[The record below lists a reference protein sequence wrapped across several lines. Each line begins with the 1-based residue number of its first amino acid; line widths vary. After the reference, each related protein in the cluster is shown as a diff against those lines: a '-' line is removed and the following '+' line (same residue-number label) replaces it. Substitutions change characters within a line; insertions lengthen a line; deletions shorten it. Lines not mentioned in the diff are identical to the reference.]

1 MSNNC
6 HQTTDPLA
14 WGPTKVPEKFKD
26 MPYQPFSKN
35 DKVGR
40 IADWTGQTYSDPRL
54 AKKYQPHFGSGQQN
68 AYFADDDDGNY
79 QLVDAARGPVT
90 SRVKT
95 RLARMGPRGNWRG
108 RPGGRPMN
116 AQQLQLSKGK
126 NARTQNPQGP
136 RSKFQG
142 RQDPRRRFDN
152 KGNNLKKRDA
162 SVFVQPSWEIL
173 EEMDFPRLSKLSLPG
188 VGDPEDVY
196 VCGALE
202 YYDRTYDRVNCK
214 QGKILQQVN
223 RVHHKVTTTD
233 DPIIRKLSKIDGNVF
248 ATDSIIATIMCAPR
262 SVLSWDIVV
271 QRVGDKLF
279 FDKRDG
285 SDFDLLT
292 VHETAVEIPF
302 LDDPAN
308 SVNSPRHLALEAT
321 YINFNFSQQVLK
333 MGEQKYEFP
342 NTNPFVDKDETN
354 EVSSVAYR
362 YRKWK
367 LGDDVTLVVRCE
379 HDAVTTGQGDKPQF
393 MTIKAF
399 NEWGESKATNTID
412 WRQKL
417 DVQRGAVLA
426 SELKNN
432 SNKLGKWTIQAL
444 LSGSDYIKFGYVSR
458 VHAKD
463 SSKHIIL
470 GTQTFRP
477 TEFAGQI
484 NLNMDN
490 AWGVLRCLIDYCLKL
505 PEGRYLILK
514 DPNKPLLVLYNV
526 PNNAFSSD
534 DEKDDDDDDE
544 DDEDDVV
551 GKDQQEQDKRPS
563 SKNSNNLKQ
572 SSNAQTVGSVGGNS
586 NDKTTS

>member
-1 MSNNC
+1 MKEKLTKNHSS
-6 HQTTDPLA
+6 HSDPQA
-14 WGPTKVPEKFKD
+14 WGPTRTPEKFKD
-26 MPYQPFSKN
+26 MPYQPFSKS

-40 IADWTGQTYSDPRL
+40 IADWTGQTYSDIRL
-54 AKKYQPHFGSGQQN
+54 AKKYQPHFGGGIQGN
-68 AYFADDDDGNY
+68 FFIDDDDGNY

-95 RLARMGPRGNWRG
+95 RLARMGPRNNWRG
-108 RPGGRPMN
+108 RPGARQLT
-116 AQQLQLSKGK
+116 AQQQLNLAK
-126 NARTQNPQGP
+126 NKNPRTQVQGKA
-136 RSKFQG
+136 KFQG
-142 RQDPRRRFDN
+142 RQDPRRRFDP

-173 EEMDFPRLSKLSLPG
+173 EEMDFPRLSKLSLPA
-188 VGDPEDVY
+188 VEEPKDVY

-202 YYDRTYDRVNCK
+202 YYDRTYDRINCK
-214 QGKILQQVN
+214 QGKILQRIN

-233 DPIIRKLSKIDGNVF
+233 DPIIRKLSRTEGNVF

-279 FDKRDG
+279 FDKRDE

-292 VHETAVEIPF
+292 VHETATEFPFVE
-302 LDDPAN
+302 DPTN

-333 MGEQKYEFP
+333 MSENKYKFP
-342 NTNPFVDKDETN
+342 NQNPFVDKDEQQ

-367 LGDDVTLVVRCE
+367 LGRDVNLVVRCE
-379 HDAVTTGQGDKPQF
+379 HDAVTTGPNDKPQF
-393 MTIKAF
+393 ITIKAF
-399 NEWGESKATNTID
+399 NEWGDPKTTNNID

-444 LSGSDYIKFGYVSR
+444 LAGSDYIKFGYVSR

-477 TEFAGQI
+477 KEFAGQI

-514 DPNKPLLVLYNV
+514 DPNKPILVLYNV

-534 DEKDDDDDDE
+534 DEKDDDDEAEEQKQQQQIQQSKPDDE
-544 DDEDDVV
+544 
-551 GKDQQEQDKRPS
+551 
-563 SKNSNNLKQ
+563 
-572 SSNAQTVGSVGGNS
+572 
-586 NDKTTS
+586 

>member
-1 MSNNC
+1 
-6 HQTTDPLA
+6 
-14 WGPTKVPEKFKD
+14 
-26 MPYQPFSKN
+26 MPYQPFSKS

-54 AKKYQPHFGSGQQN
+54 AKKYQPHFGGGQQ
-68 AYFADDDDGNY
+68 AVYFVEDDDGNY
-79 QLVDAARGPVT
+79 QLVDATRGPIT

-95 RLARMGPRGNWRG
+95 RLARLGPRGNWRG
-108 RPGGRPMN
+108 RPGGRMTT
-116 AQQLQLSKGK
+116 QQLILSKNK
-126 NARTQNPQGP
+126 KQQAVQSRN
-136 RSKFQG
+136 KFQG
-142 RQDPRRRFDN
+142 RQDTRRRFDN
-152 KGNNLKKRDA
+152 KGNNMKKRDA
-162 SVFVQPSWEIL
+162 SVLVHPSWEIL

-188 VGDPEDVY
+188 VEDPRDVY

-202 YYDRTYDRVNCK
+202 YYDRNYDRVNCK
-214 QGKILQQVN
+214 QGKILQQIN

-233 DPIIRKLSKIDGNVF
+233 DPIIRKLSKVEGNVF
-248 ATDSIIATIMCAPR
+248 ATDSIIATIMCATR

-279 FDKRDG
+279 FDKRDE

-292 VHETAVEIPF
+292 VHETATEMPFVE
-302 LDDPAN
+302 DPAN

-333 MGEQKYEFP
+333 MGEQKFEFP
-342 NTNPFVDKDETN
+342 NQNPFVDKDETQ

-379 HDAVTTGQGDKPQF
+379 HDAVVQGPSDKPQF
-393 MTIKAF
+393 VTIKAF
-399 NEWGESKATNTID
+399 NEWGDAKTTNNID

-477 TEFAGQI
+477 KEFAGQI

-534 DEKDDDDDDE
+534 DEADDDE
-544 DDEDDVV
+544 EEEDE
-551 GKDQQEQDKRPS
+551 EES
-563 SKNSNNLKQ
+563 SGQPRQKPAD
-572 SSNAQTVGSVGGNS
+572 NAVE
-586 NDKTTS
+586 KP

>member
-1 MSNNC
+1 M
-6 HQTTDPLA
+6 A
-14 WGPTKVPEKFKD
+14 WGPTKLPEKFKD
-26 MPYQPFSKN
+26 MPYQPFSKS

-40 IADWTGQTYSDPRL
+40 IADWTGQTYSDVRL
-54 AKKYQPHFGSGQQN
+54 AKKYQPHFGGGQQ
-68 AYFADDDDGNY
+68 AMYFADDDDGNY
-79 QLVDAARGPVT
+79 QLVDAARGPIT

-108 RPGGRPMN
+108 RPGPGGRNMTQ
-116 AQQLQLSKGK
+116 QQLILAR
-126 NARTQNPQGP
+126 NPRNPRTQPNQQ
-136 RSKFQG
+136 RNKFQG
-142 RQDPRRRFDN
+142 RQDTRRRFDN
-152 KGNNLKKRDA
+152 KGSNMKKRDA
-162 SVFVQPSWEIL
+162 SVFVQPTWEIL
-173 EEMDFPRLSKLSLPG
+173 EEMDFPRLSKLNLPG
-188 VGDPEDVY
+188 VEDPKDVF

-202 YYDRTYDRVNCK
+202 YYDRTYDRINCK

-233 DPIIRKLSKIDGNVF
+233 DPIIRKLSKVEGNVF

-262 SVLSWDIVV
+262 SVISWDIVV

-279 FDKRDG
+279 FDKRDE

-292 VHETAVEIPF
+292 VHETAIEAPF
-302 LDDPAN
+302 IDDPAN

-333 MGEQKYEFP
+333 MGEAKYEFP
-342 NTNPFVDKDETN
+342 NPNPFVDKDETS

-379 HDAVTTGQGDKPQF
+379 HDAVTLGPNDKPQF
-393 MTIKAF
+393 ITIKAF
-399 NEWGESKATNTID
+399 NEWGDSKTTNTID

-444 LSGSDYIKFGYVSR
+444 LSGSDYLKFGYVSR

-477 TEFAGQI
+477 KEFAGQI

-490 AWGVLRCLIDYCLKL
+490 AWGVLRCIIDYCLKL

-534 DEKDDDDDDE
+534 DEKDDDDDEEE
-544 DDEDDVV
+544 DQKAV
-551 GKDQQEQDKRPS
+551 G
-563 SKNSNNLKQ
+563 
-572 SSNAQTVGSVGGNS
+572 NAPEMADS
-586 NDKTTS
+586 

>member
-1 MSNNC
+1 MSLDLSRINI
-6 HQTTDPLA
+6 DPMA
-14 WGPTKVPEKFKD
+14 WGPTKVPDKFKD
-26 MPYQPFSKN
+26 MPYQPFAKS

-54 AKKYQPHFGSGQQN
+54 AKKYQPHFGGSLQS
-68 AYFADDDDGNY
+68 AYFVEEDDANF
-79 QLVDAARGPVT
+79 QLVDAQRGPVT

-95 RLARMGPRGNWRG
+95 RLSRMGPRGNWRG
-108 RPGGRPMN
+108 RPGQGRQN
-116 AQQLQLSKGK
+116 AQQLLQQRGK
-126 NARTQNPQGP
+126 THPRAQGGQQ
-136 RSKFQG
+136 RSNIKG
-142 RQDPRRRFDN
+142 RQDNRRRFDN
-152 KGNNLKKRDA
+152 KNMKKRDA
-162 SVFVQPSWEIL
+162 SVFVQPTWEIL
-173 EEMDFPRLSKLSLPG
+173 EEMDFPRLSKLNLPG
-188 VGDPEDVY
+188 VSDPVDLH

-202 YYDRTYDRVNCK
+202 YYDRAYDRVNCK

-233 DPIIRKLSKIDGNVF
+233 DPIIRKLSRTEGNVF

-279 FDKRDG
+279 FDKRDD

-292 VHETAVEIPF
+292 VHETAADIPF
-302 LDDPAN
+302 ADDPTN

-342 NTNPFVDKDETN
+342 NANPFVDKDETS

-379 HDAVTTGQGDKPQF
+379 HDAVTTSGPNDKPQF

-399 NEWGESKATNTID
+399 NEWGDPKTTNTID

-444 LSGSDYIKFGYVSR
+444 LSGSDYLKFGYVSR

-477 TEFAGQI
+477 KEFAGQI

-490 AWGVLRCLIDYCLKL
+490 AWGVLRCLVDYCLKL

-514 DPNKPLLVLYNV
+514 DPNKPMLVLYKV
-526 PNNAFSSD
+526 PDNAFSD
-534 DEKDDDDDDE
+534 DEKDDEDE
-544 DDEDDVV
+544 DDGDNDEDEEEEE
-551 GKDQQEQDKRPS
+551 KKEEK
-563 SKNSNNLKQ
+563 
-572 SSNAQTVGSVGGNS
+572 SV
-586 NDKTTS
+586 

>member
-1 MSNNC
+1 MM
-6 HQTTDPLA
+6 Q
-14 WGPTKVPEKFKD
+14 
-26 MPYQPFSKN
+26 
-35 DKVGR
+35 
-40 IADWTGQTYSDPRL
+40 
-54 AKKYQPHFGSGQQN
+54 GS
-68 AYFADDDDGNY
+68 YFAEDDDGNY
-79 QLVDAARGPVT
+79 QLVDASRGPIT

-108 RPGGRPMN
+108 RPGGKLT
-116 AQQLQLSKGK
+116 AQQLMAAK
-126 NARTQNPQGP
+126 NKNSRVNTAQN
-136 RSKFQG
+136 RNKFQG
-142 RQDPRRRFDN
+142 RQDTRRRFDN
-152 KGNNLKKRDA
+152 KGSNMKKRDA

-173 EEMDFPRLSKLSLPG
+173 EEMDFPRLSKLNLPG
-188 VGDPEDVY
+188 VEEPKDVY

-202 YYDRTYDRVNCK
+202 YYDRAYDRVNCK

-233 DPIIRKLSKIDGNVF
+233 DPIIRKLSKVEGNVF

-279 FDKRDG
+279 FDKRDD

-292 VHETAVEIPF
+292 VHETAIEIPF
-302 LDDPAN
+302 SDDPNN
-308 SVNSPRHLALEAT
+308 SVNAPRHLALEAT

-333 MGEQKYEFP
+333 MGEAKYEFP
-342 NTNPFVDKDETN
+342 HPNPFVDKEETKE

-379 HDAVTTGQGDKPQF
+379 HDAVTLGPNDKPQF
-393 MTIKAF
+393 VTIKAF
-399 NEWGESKATNTID
+399 NEWGDPKTTNTID

-470 GTQTFRP
+470 GAQTFRP
-477 TEFAGQI
+477 KEFAGQI

-490 AWGVLRCLIDYCLKL
+490 AWGVLRCIIDYCLKL

-534 DEKDDDDDDE
+534 DEKDDDDDEEDE
-544 DDEDDVV
+544 DE
-551 GKDQQEQDKRPS
+551 
-563 SKNSNNLKQ
+563 Q
-572 SSNAQTVGSVGGNS
+572 SSQSKSKGVSGMIEKA
-586 NDKTTS
+586 KA

>member
-1 MSNNC
+1 MDNLIFIP
-6 HQTTDPLA
+6 DPET
-14 WGPTKVPEKFKD
+14 WGPTKAPEKFKD

-40 IADWTGQTYSDPRL
+40 IADWTGQTYSDLRL
-54 AKKYQPHFGSGQQN
+54 AKKYQPHFGAGLQTN
-68 AYFADDDDGNY
+68 FFVDDDDGNY

-95 RLARMGPRGNWRG
+95 RLARMGPRGGNWRG
-108 RPGGRPMN
+108 RPGGRQLN
-116 AQQLQLSKGK
+116 SQQVILSKNK
-126 NARTQNPQGP
+126 NARSQAQNK
-136 RSKFQG
+136 SKFQG
-142 RQDPRRRFDN
+142 RQDPRRRFDA
-152 KGNNLKKRDA
+152 KGSNMKKRDA

-188 VGDPEDVY
+188 VEDPKDVF

-202 YYDRTYDRVNCK
+202 YYDRAYDRVNCK

-223 RVHHKVTTTD
+223 RVQHKVTTTD
-233 DPIIRKLSKIDGNVF
+233 DPIIRKLSRTEGNVF

-279 FDKRDG
+279 FDKRDE

-292 VHETAVEIPF
+292 VHETATEFPFVE
-302 LDDPAN
+302 DPAN

-333 MGEQKYEFP
+333 MGEAKYEFQNP
-342 NTNPFVDKDETN
+342 NPFVDKDETQ

-379 HDAVTTGQGDKPQF
+379 HDAVAPGPNDKPQF
-393 MTIKAF
+393 ITIKAF
-399 NEWGESKATNTID
+399 NEWGDPKTTNNID

-444 LSGSDYIKFGYVSR
+444 LAGSDYIKFGYVSR
-458 VHAKD
+458 VHTKD

-477 TEFAGQI
+477 KEFAGQI
-484 NLNMDN
+484 NLNMEN
-490 AWGVLRCLIDYCLKL
+490 AWGVLRCIIDYCLKL

-534 DEKDDDDDDE
+534 DEKDDDE
-544 DDEDDVV
+544 EE
-551 GKDQQEQDKRPS
+551 EQASQKIE
-563 SKNSNNLKQ
+563 
-572 SSNAQTVGSVGGNS
+572 
-586 NDKTTS
+586 

>member
-1 MSNNC
+1 M
-6 HQTTDPLA
+6 A
-14 WGPTKVPEKFKD
+14 WGPTRVPEKFKD

-54 AKKYQPHFGSGQQN
+54 AKKYQPHFGGGQQI
-68 AYFADDDDGNY
+68 YFADDDDGNY
-79 QLVDAARGPVT
+79 QLVDASRGPVT

-95 RLARMGPRGNWRG
+95 RLSRMGPGRGPWRG
-108 RPGGRPMN
+108 RQGGRPN
-116 AQQLQLSKGK
+116 AQQAMMTRK
-126 NARTQNPQGP
+126 NP
-136 RSKFQG
+136 RSQANQVRSKLQG
-142 RQDPRRRFDN
+142 RQDTRRRFDN
-152 KGNNLKKRDA
+152 KNSNMKKRDA

-173 EEMDFPRLSKLSLPG
+173 EEMDFPRLSKLTLPG
-188 VGDPEDVY
+188 VEDPEDLL

-202 YYDRTYDRVNCK
+202 YYDRSYDRVNCK

-233 DPIIRKLSKIDGNVF
+233 DPIIRNLSKTEGNVF

-262 SVLSWDIVV
+262 SVLSWDIIV

-279 FDKRDG
+279 FDKRDH

-292 VHETAVEIPF
+292 VHETAIEIPF

-342 NTNPFVDKDETN
+342 NPNPFVDKDETN

-379 HDAVTTGQGDKPQF
+379 HDAVTTGPNDKPQF

-399 NEWGESKATNTID
+399 NEWGDPKTTNTID

-477 TEFAGQI
+477 KEFAGQI

-505 PEGRYLILK
+505 PQGRYLILK
-514 DPNKPLLVLYNV
+514 DPNKPLLVLYKV
-526 PNNAFSSD
+526 PDNAFSSD
-534 DEKDDDDDDE
+534 DEKDDDEEEEEEENNDDG
-544 DDEDDVV
+544 V
-551 GKDQQEQDKRPS
+551 KDKQPS
-563 SKNSNNLKQ
+563 NE
-572 SSNAQTVGSVGGNS
+572 AQKEGGPT
-586 NDKTTS
+586 KTA

>member
-1 MSNNC
+1 M
-6 HQTTDPLA
+6 A

-54 AKKYQPHFGSGQQN
+54 AKKYQPHFGGSQQN

-79 QLVDAARGPVT
+79 QLVDAARGPIT

-95 RLARMGPRGNWRG
+95 RLARMGGRGNWRG
-108 RPGGRPMN
+108 RPGQRQTN
-116 AQQLQLSKGK
+116 QQQMMQAKGGK
-126 NARTQNPQGP
+126 NVRTQAAQN
-136 RSKFQG
+136 RNKFQG

-152 KGNNLKKRDA
+152 KGNNMKKRDA

-173 EEMDFPRLSKLSLPG
+173 EEMDFPRLSKLNLPG
-188 VGDPEDVY
+188 VEEPKDVH
-196 VCGALE
+196 VCGAVE
-202 YYDRTYDRVNCK
+202 YYDRNYDRINCK
-214 QGKILQQVN
+214 QGKILQQIN

-233 DPIIRKLSKIDGNVF
+233 DPVIRKLSKTEGNVF
-248 ATDSIIATIMCAPR
+248 ATDSIIAAIMCAPR

-279 FDKRDG
+279 FDKRDE

-292 VHETAVEIPF
+292 VHETATEIPF

-333 MGEQKYEFP
+333 MGEKKYEFP
-342 NTNPFVDKDETN
+342 NPNPFVDKEETT

-367 LGDDVTLVVRCE
+367 LGDEVTLVVRCE
-379 HDAVTTGQGDKPQF
+379 HDAVMPGPNDKPQF
-393 MTIKAF
+393 VTIKAF
-399 NEWGESKATNTID
+399 NEWGDPKTTNTID

-417 DVQRGAVLA
+417 DVQHGAVLA

-432 SNKLGKWTIQAL
+432 SNKLGKWTVQAL

-458 VHAKD
+458 VHARD

-470 GTQTFRP
+470 GTKTFRP
-477 TEFAGQI
+477 KEFAGQI
-484 NLNMDN
+484 GLNMDN
-490 AWGVLRCLIDYCLKL
+490 CWGVLRCIIDYCLKL

-514 DPNKPLLVLYNV
+514 DPNKPLLVLYKV

-534 DEKDDDDDDE
+534 DEKDDDDEE
-544 DDEDDVV
+544 D
-551 GKDQQEQDKRPS
+551 GDQS
-563 SKNSNNLKQ
+563 SKPG
-572 SSNAQTVGSVGGNS
+572 NAIE
-586 NDKTTS
+586 KPEA

>member
-1 MSNNC
+1 M
-6 HQTTDPLA
+6 
-14 WGPTKVPEKFKD
+14 
-26 MPYQPFSKN
+26 
-35 DKVGR
+35 
-40 IADWTGQTYSDPRL
+40 
-54 AKKYQPHFGSGQQN
+54 

-79 QLVDAARGPVT
+79 QLVDASRGPVT

-95 RLARMGPRGNWRG
+95 RLSRMGPRGTWRG
-108 RPGGRPMN
+108 RPGQRPT
-116 AQQLQLSKGK
+116 AQQAMAARK
-126 NARTQNPQGP
+126 NPRTQPNQA
-136 RSKFQG
+136 RSKIQG

-152 KGNNLKKRDA
+152 KNSNMKKRDA

-173 EEMDFPRLSKLSLPG
+173 EEMDFPRLSKLNLPG
-188 VGDPEDVY
+188 VSEPEDLH

-202 YYDRTYDRVNCK
+202 YYDRAYDRVTCK

-233 DPIIRKLSKIDGNVF
+233 DPIIRNLSKTEGNVF

-262 SVLSWDIVV
+262 SVLSWDIIV

-279 FDKRDG
+279 FDKRDD

-333 MGEQKYEFP
+333 MGEQKYEFQNP
-342 NTNPFVDKDETN
+342 NPFVDKDETN

-379 HDAVTTGQGDKPQF
+379 HDAVTTGTNDKPQL

-399 NEWGESKATNTID
+399 NEWGDHKTTNTID

-477 TEFAGQI
+477 KEFAGQI

-490 AWGVLRCLIDYCLKL
+490 AWGVLRCIIDYCMKL
-505 PEGRYLILK
+505 PQGRYLILK
-514 DPNKPLLVLYNV
+514 DPNKPLLVLYKV
-526 PNNAFSSD
+526 PDNAFSSD
-534 DEKDDDDDDE
+534 DEKDDEDEDDDE
-544 DDEDDVV
+544 EV
-551 GKDQQEQDKRPS
+551 GANGKTNAIEKAGEQNK
-563 SKNSNNLKQ
+563 
-572 SSNAQTVGSVGGNS
+572 V
-586 NDKTTS
+586 

>member
-1 MSNNC
+1 M
-6 HQTTDPLA
+6 A

-54 AKKYQPHFGSGQQN
+54 AKKYQPHFGGGQQN
-68 AYFADDDDGNY
+68 NSYFAEDDDGNY
-79 QLVDAARGPVT
+79 QLVDASRGPIT

-95 RLARMGPRGNWRG
+95 RLARMGHRGQWRG
-108 RPGGRPMN
+108 RPGARQLN
-116 AQQLQLSKGK
+116 TQQLILSKGK
-126 NARTQNPQGP
+126 NAGRAQNQLQS

-188 VGDPEDVY
+188 VEDPKDVY

-202 YYDRTYDRVNCK
+202 YYDRAYDRINCK

-233 DPIIRKLSKIDGNVF
+233 DPIIRRLSKVEGNVF

-279 FDKRDG
+279 FDKRDE

-292 VHETAVEIPF
+292 VHETAIEVPF
-302 LDDPAN
+302 IDDPAN

-333 MGEQKYEFP
+333 MNETKYEFP
-342 NTNPFVDKDETN
+342 NPNPFVDKEETT

-379 HDAVTTGQGDKPQF
+379 HDAVTSGPNDKPQF
-393 MTIKAF
+393 ITIKAF
-399 NEWGESKATNTID
+399 NEWGDPKTTNTID

-477 TEFAGQI
+477 KEFAGQI

-534 DEKDDDDDDE
+534 DEKDDDDDDD
-544 DDEDDVV
+544 DDE
-551 GKDQQEQDKRPS
+551 QPS
-563 SKNSNNLKQ
+563 Q
-572 SSNAQTVGSVGGNS
+572 VGSDSQVATGALE
-586 NDKTTS
+586 KAAV

>member
-1 MSNNC
+1 MRLSRLSIDYDLANISLSI
-6 HQTTDPLA
+6 DPQA
-14 WGPTKVPEKFKD
+14 WGPTRAPEKFKD
-26 MPYQPFSKN
+26 MPYQPFSKS

-40 IADWTGQTYSDPRL
+40 IADWTGQTYSDIRL
-54 AKKYQPHFGSGQQN
+54 AKKYQPHFGAGIQGN
-68 AYFADDDDGNY
+68 FFVDDDDGNY

-95 RLARMGPRGNWRG
+95 RLARMGTRGNWRG
-108 RPGGRPMN
+108 RGAAGGRGQMNSREQMN
-116 AQQLQLSKGK
+116 ANK
-126 NARTQNPQGP
+126 NKNIRTQPQNK
-136 RSKFQG
+136 SKFQQS
-142 RQDPRRRFDN
+142 RQDPRRRFDP
-152 KGNNLKKRDA
+152 KGANMKKRDA

-173 EEMDFPRLSKLSLPG
+173 EEMDFPRLSKLSLPS
-188 VGDPEDVY
+188 VEEPKDIY
-196 VCGALE
+196 LCGALE
-202 YYDRTYDRVNCK
+202 YYDRMYDRVNCK
-214 QGKILQQVN
+214 QGKILQRIN

-233 DPIIRKLSKIDGNVF
+233 DPIIRKLSRTEGNVF

-279 FDKRDG
+279 FDKRDE

-292 VHETAVEIPF
+292 VHETATEFPF
-302 LDDPAN
+302 VDDPAN
-308 SVNSPRHLALEAT
+308 NVNSPRHLALEAT

-333 MGEQKYEFP
+333 MGESKYELP
-342 NTNPFVDKDETN
+342 NPNPFVDKDEQQD
-354 EVSSVAYR
+354 VSSVAYR

-379 HDAVTTGQGDKPQF
+379 HDAVTTSSPNDKPQF
-393 MTIKAF
+393 ITIKAF
-399 NEWGESKATNTID
+399 NEWGDAKTTNTID

-444 LSGSDYIKFGYVSR
+444 LAGSDYIKFGYVSR

-477 TEFAGQI
+477 KEFAGQI

-514 DPNKPLLVLYNV
+514 DPNKPLLVLYDV
-526 PNNAFSSD
+526 PNDAFSSD
-534 DEKDDDDDDE
+534 DEKDDDDEEQPQQQQLQNQQQQPKTDDE
-544 DDEDDVV
+544 
-551 GKDQQEQDKRPS
+551 
-563 SKNSNNLKQ
+563 
-572 SSNAQTVGSVGGNS
+572 
-586 NDKTTS
+586 

>member
-1 MSNNC
+1 
-6 HQTTDPLA
+6 
-14 WGPTKVPEKFKD
+14 

-54 AKKYQPHFGSGQQN
+54 AKKYQPHFGGGQHN

-108 RPGGRPMN
+108 RPGFRQPN
-116 AQQLQLSKGK
+116 AQQLVLAKGK
-126 NARTQNPQGP
+126 NPRTQPQA
-136 RSKFQG
+136 RNKFQN

-152 KGNNLKKRDA
+152 KGSNMKKRDA
-162 SVFVQPSWEIL
+162 SVFVQPTWEIL
-173 EEMDFPRLSKLSLPG
+173 EEMDFPRLSKLNLPG
-188 VGDPEDVY
+188 VEEPKDVY

-202 YYDRTYDRVNCK
+202 YYDRTYDRIDCK

-233 DPIIRKLSKIDGNVF
+233 DPIIRKLSKIEGNVF
-248 ATDSIIATIMCAPR
+248 ATDSIIAAIMCAPR

-279 FDKRDG
+279 FDKRDD
-285 SDFDLLT
+285 SDFDLLS
-292 VHETAVEIPF
+292 VHETATEVPYF
-302 LDDPAN
+302 DDPAN

-333 MGEQKYEFP
+333 MGESKYEFP
-342 NTNPFVDKDETN
+342 NSNPFVDKDETS

-379 HDAVTTGQGDKPQF
+379 HDAVIGTNDKPQF
-393 MTIKAF
+393 VTIKAF
-399 NEWGESKATNTID
+399 NEWGDPKTTSAID

-417 DVQRGAVLA
+417 DIQRGAVLA

-477 TEFAGQI
+477 KEFAGQI

-490 AWGVLRCLIDYCLKL
+490 AWGVLRCIIDYCLKL

-534 DEKDDDDDDE
+534 DEKDDDDDDQPNQP
-544 DDEDDVV
+544 V
-551 GKDQQEQDKRPS
+551 Q
-563 SKNSNNLKQ
+563 SNNQRTGNALEK
-572 SSNAQTVGSVGGNS
+572 SSA
-586 NDKTTS
+586 

>member
-1 MSNNC
+1 M
-6 HQTTDPLA
+6 A
-14 WGPTKVPEKFKD
+14 WGPTKLPEKFKD
-26 MPYQPFSKN
+26 MPYQPFSKS
-35 DKVGR
+35 DRVGR
-40 IADWTGQTYSDPRL
+40 IADWTGQTYSDVRL
-54 AKKYQPHFGSGQQN
+54 AKKYQPHFGGGQQ
-68 AYFADDDDGNY
+68 AMYFADDDDGNY
-79 QLVDAARGPVT
+79 QLVDAARGPIT

-108 RPGGRPMN
+108 RPGAGRNMT
-116 AQQLQLSKGK
+116 AQQLILSKGR
-126 NARTQNPQGP
+126 NQRVQPGQQRN
-136 RSKFQG
+136 KFQG

-152 KGNNLKKRDA
+152 KGSNMKKRDA

-173 EEMDFPRLSKLSLPG
+173 EEMGFPRLAKLNLPN
-188 VGDPEDVY
+188 VEEPKDVH

-202 YYDRTYDRVNCK
+202 YYDRTYDRINCK

-233 DPIIRKLSKIDGNVF
+233 DPIIRRLSKVEGNVF
-248 ATDSIIATIMCAPR
+248 ATDSIIATIMCATR

-279 FDKRDG
+279 FDKRDE

-292 VHETAVEIPF
+292 VHETAIEAPF
-302 LDDPAN
+302 IDDPAN

-333 MGEQKYEFP
+333 MGEKKFEFP
-342 NTNPFVDKDETN
+342 NPNPFVDKDETN

-379 HDAVTTGQGDKPQF
+379 HDAVTLGPNDKPQF
-393 MTIKAF
+393 ITIKAF
-399 NEWGESKATNTID
+399 NEWGDSKTTNTID

-444 LSGSDYIKFGYVSR
+444 LSGSDYLKFGYVSR

-477 TEFAGQI
+477 KEFAGQI

-490 AWGVLRCLIDYCLKL
+490 AWGILRCLIDYCLKL

-534 DEKDDDDDDE
+534 DEKDDADE
-544 DDEDDVV
+544 EEEEQSASQNQI
-551 GKDQQEQDKRPS
+551 QQAA
-563 SKNSNNLKQ
+563 NSTEKANP
-572 SSNAQTVGSVGGNS
+572 
-586 NDKTTS
+586 

>member
-1 MSNNC
+1 M
-6 HQTTDPLA
+6 A

-26 MPYQPFSKN
+26 MPYQPFSKS

-54 AKKYQPHFGSGQQN
+54 AKKYQPHFGGGQQN

-95 RLARMGPRGNWRG
+95 RLARMGPRGGNWRG
-108 RPGGRPMN
+108 RPGGRQLT
-116 AQQLQLSKGK
+116 AQQLLLAKNK
-126 NARTQNPQGP
+126 NARSQTAQG
-136 RSKFQG
+136 RNKFQG

-152 KGNNLKKRDA
+152 KNNMKKRDA
-162 SVFVQPSWEIL
+162 SVFVQPTWEIL
-173 EEMDFPRLSKLSLPG
+173 EEMDFPRLAKLNLPG
-188 VGDPEDVY
+188 VGEAKDIY

-202 YYDRTYDRVNCK
+202 YYDRSYDRINCK
-214 QGKILQQVN
+214 QGKILQQTN

-233 DPIIRKLSKIDGNVF
+233 DPIIRKLSKSEGNVF
-248 ATDSIIATIMCAPR
+248 ATDSIIATLMCAPR
-262 SVLSWDIVV
+262 SVASWDIVV
-271 QRVGDKLF
+271 QRVGNKLF
-279 FDKRDG
+279 FDKRDE

-292 VHETAVEIPF
+292 VHETATDMPF
-302 LDDPAN
+302 LDDSAN
-308 SVNSPRHLALEAT
+308 GVNAPRHLALEAT

-333 MGEQKYEFP
+333 TGEAKYEFP
-342 NTNPFVDKDETN
+342 NPNPFVDKDETS

-379 HDAVTTGQGDKPQF
+379 HDAVTVGGNPNDKPQF
-393 MTIKAF
+393 ITIKAF
-399 NEWGESKATNTID
+399 NEWGDSKTTNTID

-470 GTQTFRP
+470 GTQSFRP
-477 TEFAGQI
+477 KEFAGQI

-490 AWGVLRCLIDYCLKL
+490 AWGILRCIIDYCLKL

-526 PNNAFSSD
+526 PNNAFSSE
-534 DEKDDDDDDE
+534 DEKDDDDDEDE
-544 DDEDDVV
+544 E
-551 GKDQQEQDKRPS
+551 
-563 SKNSNNLKQ
+563 Q
-572 SSNAQTVGSVGGNS
+572 SSQRKSSSQAVADS
-586 NDKTTS
+586 

>member
-1 MSNNC
+1 M
-6 HQTTDPLA
+6 A
-14 WGPTKVPEKFKD
+14 WGPTKVPERFKD
-26 MPYQPFSKN
+26 MPYQPFSKS

-54 AKKYQPHFGSGQQN
+54 AKKYQPHFGGGHHN
-68 AYFADDDDGNY
+68 TYFAEEDDANF
-79 QLVDAARGPVT
+79 QLVDASRGPVT

-95 RLARMGPRGNWRG
+95 RLSRMGPRGNWRG
-108 RPGGRPMN
+108 RPGGRPN
-116 AQQLQLSKGK
+116 AQQLNQQRGK
-126 NARTQNPQGP
+126 NP
-136 RSKFQG
+136 RSQGGPNSRNKLQG
-142 RQDPRRRFDN
+142 RQDTRRRFDN
-152 KGNNLKKRDA
+152 KGNLKKRDA
-162 SVFVQPSWEIL
+162 SVFVQPTWEIL
-173 EEMDFPRLSKLSLPG
+173 EEMDFPRLSKLNLPG
-188 VGDPEDVY
+188 VSDPVDLH

-202 YYDRTYDRVNCK
+202 YYDRAYDRVNCK

-233 DPIIRKLSKIDGNVF
+233 DPIIRRLSKTEGNVF

-262 SVLSWDIVV
+262 SVLSWDIIV

-279 FDKRDG
+279 FDKRDE

-342 NTNPFVDKDETN
+342 DPNPFVDKDETS

-379 HDAVTTGQGDKPQF
+379 HDAVTTSGPSDKPQF

-399 NEWGESKATNTID
+399 NEWGDSKTTNTID

-458 VHAKD
+458 VHSKD
-463 SSKHIIL
+463 SGKHIIL

-477 TEFAGQI
+477 KEFAGQI

-490 AWGVLRCLIDYCLKL
+490 AWGVLRCLVDYCLKL

-514 DPNKPLLVLYNV
+514 DPNKPMLVLYKV
-526 PNNAFSSD
+526 PDNAFSSD
-534 DEKDDDDDDE
+534 DEKDDDEEDDDE
-544 DDEDDVV
+544 DDEEEEASEAS
-551 GKDQQEQDKRPS
+551 GKPKEV
-563 SKNSNNLKQ
+563 NNTKGA
-572 SSNAQTVGSVGGNS
+572 NN
-586 NDKTTS
+586 

>member
-1 MSNNC
+1 M
-6 HQTTDPLA
+6 
-14 WGPTKVPEKFKD
+14 PEKFKD
-26 MPYQPFSKN
+26 MPYQPFAKS

-40 IADWTGQTYSDPRL
+40 IADWSGQTYSDVRL
-54 AKKYQPHFGSGQQN
+54 AKKYQPHFGAGIQAST
-68 AYFADDDDGNY
+68 YFADDDDGNY
-79 QLVDAARGPVT
+79 QLVDANRGPVT

-95 RLARMGPRGNWRG
+95 RLARMGPGRGNWRG
-108 RPGGRPMN
+108 RPGQRPMGRD
-116 AQQLQLSKGK
+116 QQMNLSKNK
-126 NARTQNPQGP
+126 NIRTQPQNKN
-136 RSKFQG
+136 KFQG
-142 RQDPRRRFDN
+142 RGQDPRRRFDN
-152 KGNNLKKRDA
+152 KNNNMKKRDA

-173 EEMDFPRLSKLSLPG
+173 EEMDFPRLAKLSLPG
-188 VGDPEDVY
+188 VEDPTDVY

-202 YYDRTYDRVNCK
+202 YYDRTYDRINCK
-214 QGKILQQVN
+214 QGKILQQIN

-233 DPIIRKLSKIDGNVF
+233 DPIIRKLSRVEGNVF
-248 ATDSIIATIMCAPR
+248 ATDSILATIMCSTR

-279 FDKRDG
+279 FDKRED

-292 VHETAVEIPF
+292 VHETATDLPF
-302 LDDPAN
+302 QDDPAN

-333 MGEQKYEFP
+333 IGEPKYEFP
-342 NTNPFVDKDETN
+342 NPNPFVDKDETQ

-379 HDAVTTGQGDKPQF
+379 HDAVISGQNDKPQF
-393 MTIKAF
+393 VTIKAF
-399 NEWGESKATNTID
+399 NEWGDAKTTNTID

-417 DVQRGAVLA
+417 DIQRGAVLA

-444 LSGSDYIKFGYVSR
+444 LSGSDHIKFGYVSR

-477 TEFAGQI
+477 KEFAGQI

-514 DPNKPLLVLYNV
+514 DPNKPLLVLYSV

-534 DEKDDDDDDE
+534 DEDE
-544 DDEDDVV
+544 
-551 GKDQQEQDKRPS
+551 EQDGPAS
-563 SKNSNNLKQ
+563 PKNE
-572 SSNAQTVGSVGGNS
+572 
-586 NDKTTS
+586 

>member
-1 MSNNC
+1 MSSIYLIITNRPNSNS
-6 HQTTDPLA
+6 DPEA
-14 WGPTKVPEKFKD
+14 WGPTRTPEKFKD

-40 IADWTGQTYSDPRL
+40 IADWTGQTYSDVRL
-54 AKKYQPHFGSGQQN
+54 AKKYQPHFGAGLQTN
-68 AYFADDDDGNY
+68 FFVDDDDGNY

-108 RPGGRPMN
+108 RPGGRQLT
-116 AQQLQLSKGK
+116 AQQLILSKNK
-126 NARTQNPQGP
+126 NS
-136 RSKFQG
+136 RSQAQSKTKFQG
-142 RQDPRRRFDN
+142 RQDPRRRFDP
-152 KGNNLKKRDA
+152 KGSNMKKRDA

-173 EEMDFPRLSKLSLPG
+173 DEMDFPRLSKLSLPG
-188 VGDPEDVY
+188 IEDPKDVY

-202 YYDRTYDRVNCK
+202 YYDRAYDRVNCK
-214 QGKILQQVN
+214 QGKVLQQVN

-233 DPIIRKLSKIDGNVF
+233 DPIIRRLSRTEGNVF

-262 SVLSWDIVV
+262 SVLSWDLVV

-279 FDKRDG
+279 FDKRDE

-292 VHETAVEIPF
+292 VHETATEFPFVE
-302 LDDPAN
+302 DPAN

-333 MGEQKYEFP
+333 MGEVKHEFP
-342 NTNPFVDKDETN
+342 NPNPFVDKDETQ

-367 LGDDVTLVVRCE
+367 LGDNVNLVVRCE
-379 HDAVTTGQGDKPQF
+379 HDAVIQGPNDKPQYI
-393 MTIKAF
+393 TIKAF
-399 NEWGESKATNTID
+399 NEWGDPKTTNNID

-444 LSGSDYIKFGYVSR
+444 LAGSDYIKFGYVSR
-458 VHAKD
+458 IHAKD

-477 TEFAGQI
+477 KEFAGQI

-490 AWGVLRCLIDYCLKL
+490 AWGVLRCIIDYCLKL

-534 DEKDDDDDDE
+534 DEKDDE
-544 DDEDDVV
+544 EE
-551 GKDQQEQDKRPS
+551 EQAS
-563 SKNSNNLKQ
+563 QKNE
-572 SSNAQTVGSVGGNS
+572 
-586 NDKTTS
+586 

>member
-1 MSNNC
+1 M
-6 HQTTDPLA
+6 T

-26 MPYQPFSKN
+26 MPYQPFSKT

-54 AKKYQPHFGSGQQN
+54 AKKYQPHFGGGQQN

-79 QLVDAARGPVT
+79 QLVDASRGPVT

-95 RLARMGPRGNWRG
+95 RLARMGPRGGNWRG
-108 RPGGRPMN
+108 RPGGRPGQN
-116 AQQLQLSKGK
+116 NQQVNLSRNK
-126 NARTQNPQGP
+126 NARPQANQLG
-136 RSKFQG
+136 RNKFQG
-142 RQDPRRRFDN
+142 RQDPRRRYDN
-152 KGNNLKKRDA
+152 KNSNLKKRDA
-162 SVFVQPSWEIL
+162 SVFVQPSWEIV
-173 EEMDFPRLSKLSLPG
+173 EEMDFPRLTKLNLPG
-188 VGDPEDVY
+188 VSEPEDLY

-202 YYDRTYDRVNCK
+202 YYDRAYDRVNCK

-233 DPIIRKLSKIDGNVF
+233 DPIIRKLSKTEGNVF
-248 ATDSIIATIMCAPR
+248 ATDSIIAAIMCAPR

-279 FDKRDG
+279 FDKRDE

-292 VHETAVEIPF
+292 VHETAVDMPF
-302 LDDPAN
+302 TDDPTN
-308 SVNSPRHLALEAT
+308 NVNSPRHLALEAT

-342 NTNPFVDKDETN
+342 NPNPFVDKDETN
-354 EVSSVAYR
+354 DVSSVAYR

-379 HDAVTTGQGDKPQF
+379 HDAVTMGTNDKPQF

-399 NEWGESKATNTID
+399 NEWGDPKTTNNID

-477 TEFAGQI
+477 KEFAGQI

-490 AWGVLRCLIDYCLKL
+490 AWGVLRCIVDYCLKL

-534 DEKDDDDDDE
+534 DEKDDDDDEEEE
-544 DDEDDVV
+544 DDSLSA
-551 GKDQQEQDKRPS
+551 KRQAKPQESQEPGDK
-563 SKNSNNLKQ
+563 
-572 SSNAQTVGSVGGNS
+572 AAA
-586 NDKTTS
+586 

>member
-1 MSNNC
+1 M
-6 HQTTDPLA
+6 A

-54 AKKYQPHFGSGQQN
+54 AKKYQPHFGGGQQSS
-68 AYFADDDDGNY
+68 YFADDDDGNY
-79 QLVDAARGPVT
+79 QLVDAARGPIT

-95 RLARMGPRGNWRG
+95 RLARMGHRGNWRG
-108 RPGGRPMN
+108 RPGGRQLN
-116 AQQLQLSKGK
+116 QQQLVLSKGK
-126 NARTQNPQGP
+126 NARGQALQSRN
-136 RSKFQG
+136 KFQG

-188 VGDPEDVY
+188 VEDPSDIY
-196 VCGALE
+196 ACGSLE
-202 YYDRTYDRVNCK
+202 YYDRVNDRINCK

-233 DPIIRKLSKIDGNVF
+233 DPIIRKLSKVDGNVF

-279 FDKRDG
+279 FDKRDD

-292 VHETAVEIPF
+292 VHETAIEVPF

-333 MGEQKYEFP
+333 MGETKYEFP
-342 NTNPFVDKDETN
+342 NPNPFVDKDETT

-379 HDAVTTGQGDKPQF
+379 HDAVTLGPNDKPQYI
-393 MTIKAF
+393 TIKAF
-399 NEWGESKATNTID
+399 NEWGDPKTTNTID

-477 TEFAGQI
+477 KEFAGQI

-490 AWGVLRCLIDYCLKL
+490 AWGVLRCIIDYCLKL

-534 DEKDDDDDDE
+534 DEKDDDDDE
-544 DDEDDVV
+544 DDE
-551 GKDQQEQDKRPS
+551 
-563 SKNSNNLKQ
+563 Q
-572 SSNAQTVGSVGGNS
+572 SSQQASQVPANSV
-586 NDKTTS
+586 DKAVM

>member
-1 MSNNC
+1 M
-6 HQTTDPLA
+6 T

-54 AKKYQPHFGSGQQN
+54 AKKYQPHFGGGQQGS
-68 AYFADDDDGNY
+68 YIADDDDGNY
-79 QLVDAARGPVT
+79 QLVDAARGPIT

-95 RLARMGPRGNWRG
+95 RLARMGSRGNWRG
-108 RPGGRPMN
+108 RPGGRQLT
-116 AQQLQLSKGK
+116 AQQLLLSKGK
-126 NARTQNPQGP
+126 NARSQAAQS

-142 RQDPRRRFDN
+142 RQDTRRRFDN
-152 KGNNLKKRDA
+152 KGSNLKKRDA

-173 EEMDFPRLSKLSLPG
+173 EEMDFPRLSKLNLPG
-188 VGDPEDVY
+188 VEEPTDVY

-202 YYDRTYDRVNCK
+202 YYDRAYDRINCK
-214 QGKILQQVN
+214 HGKILQQVN

-233 DPIIRKLSKIDGNVF
+233 DPIIRKLSKIEGNVF

-279 FDKRDG
+279 FDKRDD

-292 VHETAVEIPF
+292 VHETAIEVPF
-302 LDDPAN
+302 VDDPAN

-333 MGEQKYEFP
+333 MGEAKYEFP
-342 NTNPFVDKDETN
+342 NPNPFVDKDETS

-379 HDAVTTGQGDKPQF
+379 HDAVTLGPNDKPQF
-393 MTIKAF
+393 VTIKAF
-399 NEWGESKATNTID
+399 NEWGDPKTTNTID

-444 LSGSDYIKFGYVSR
+444 LAGSDYIKFGYVSR

-470 GTQTFRP
+470 GTQTNRP
-477 TEFAGQI
+477 KEFAGQI

-490 AWGVLRCLIDYCLKL
+490 AWGVLRCIIDYCLKL

-534 DEKDDDDDDE
+534 DEKDDDEDDDE
-544 DDEDDVV
+544 
-551 GKDQQEQDKRPS
+551 
-563 SKNSNNLKQ
+563 Q
-572 SSNAQTVGSVGGNS
+572 SSQPPGSKVSANTK
-586 NDKTTS
+586 DKTSS

>member
-1 MSNNC
+1 MSSIAK
-6 HQTTDPLA
+6 QLLDPMA

-26 MPYQPFSKN
+26 MPYQPFSKS

-54 AKKYQPHFGSGQQN
+54 AKKYQPHFGGGQHN
-68 AYFADDDDGNY
+68 TYFAEEDDANF

-95 RLARMGPRGNWRG
+95 RLSRMGPRGNWRG
-108 RPGGRPMN
+108 RPGGR
-116 AQQLQLSKGK
+116 
-126 NARTQNPQGP
+126 QNPQQLNQARGKNP
-136 RSKFQG
+136 RQQGGQQG
-142 RQDPRRRFDN
+142 RQNLKGRQDNRRRFDN
-152 KGNNLKKRDA
+152 KGLNHKKRDA

-173 EEMDFPRLSKLSLPG
+173 EEMDFPRLSKLNLPG
-188 VGDPEDVY
+188 VSDPVDLH

-202 YYDRTYDRVNCK
+202 YYDRLYDRVNCK

-233 DPIIRKLSKIDGNVF
+233 DPIIRKLSKTEGNVF

-279 FDKRDG
+279 FDKRDD

-342 NTNPFVDKDETN
+342 NQNPFVDKDETN

-362 YRKWK
+362 YRKWQ

-379 HDAVTTGQGDKPQF
+379 HDAVTTSSPNDKPQF

-399 NEWGESKATNTID
+399 NEWGDPKTTNTID

-477 TEFAGQI
+477 KEFAGQI

-490 AWGVLRCLIDYCLKL
+490 AWGVLRCLVDYCLKL

-514 DPNKPLLVLYNV
+514 DPNKPMLVLYKV
-526 PNNAFSSD
+526 PDNAFSSD
-534 DEKDDDDDDE
+534 DEKDDDEEDE
-544 DDEDDVV
+544 NGADATE
-551 GKDQQEQDKRPS
+551 
-563 SKNSNNLKQ
+563 SNNQ
-572 SSNAQTVGSVGGNS
+572 
-586 NDKTTS
+586 